1 MKLSGAAAARA
12 LTAPDPARA
21 GLLIYGGDA
30 VRVSEARRRLLPAL
44 LGDGAE
50 EEMRLTRL
58 PAADLRRDPA
68 ALQDAMT
75 TAGFFPGPRA
85 VLVEDAVDGLA
96 PILSDALDAHRAGD
110 AQIVVTAAALP
121 ARSKLRAAFEAHRTA
136 AALPLY
142 DDPPG
147 RAEVEAT
154 LAERG
159 TVATPDAVA
168 LLEAIARDGGPAA
181 LRDCAEKLAL
191 YMHGADGP
199 AGPED
204 VAAIA
209 PLPPEAEIDAVLD
222 AAAAGDAAALAPL
235 LRRLPAR
242 SGAATGLLIGAARHF
257 RTLHAAATL
266 GTAAIRPPLF
276 GPRRARVE
284 RQARAWGAPRLEE
297 ALAILI
303 EADLALR
310 APGARAP
317 AMPVAERALV
327 RLAMLARR

>member
-12 LTAPDPARA
+12 LSAPDPARA
-21 GLLIYGGDA
+21 GLLIYGADP
-30 VRVSEARRRLLPAL
+30 VRVAEARRRVLPAL
-44 LGDGAE
+44 LGPSAE
-50 EEMRLTRL
+50 EEMRLERL

-68 ALQDAMT
+68 ALQTAMAS
-75 TAGFFPGPRA
+75 AGFFPGPRA
-85 VLVEDAVDGLA
+85 VLVEEAADGLA
-96 PILSDALDAHRAGD
+96 ALLADALGAHRPGD
-110 AQIVVTAAALP
+110 AQIVVTAAALG
-121 ARSKLRAAFEAHRTA
+121 AKSKLRRAFEAHPTA
-136 AALPLY
+136 AAIPLY

-147 RAEVEAT
+147 RPEVEAALT
-154 LAERG
+154 AAG
-159 TVATPDAVA
+159 AQAGPDALAA
-168 LLEAIARDGGPAA
+168 LEQIARDGGPAA

-191 YMHGADGP
+191 YLHGTGAP
-199 AGPED
+199 ATVAD

-209 PLPPEAEIDAVLD
+209 PAPPEAELDAVLD

-242 SGAATGLLIGAARHF
+242 SGAAVALTIGATRHF
-257 RTLHAAATL
+257 RTLHAVATA
-266 GTAAIRPPLF
+266 GVAGVRPPLF
-276 GPRRARVE
+276 GPRRARAE
-284 RQARAWGAPRLEE
+284 RQARDWGAARLEE